1 MNRTLPGSRQALN
14 KMEFEKLVQEA
25 TSLFWYFDKVLF
37 EELPSVL
44 TQVIGLFTV
53 SATNTK
59 KTANHKDY
67 KGYYVVQKNI
77 RFSLRNMD
85 HDVFDLKGVGKQR
98 RMETAMASDEDASP
112 RLASRVFW
120 DQNFREWTNGRPLCL
135 VKEDLRYLEAAMFF
149 GDKNCVCF
157 FLFYRA
163 VILVILY
170 RYQSLSYHVT

>member
-1 MNRTLPGSRQALN
+1 MVSNSNGASYILNAPPQALN

-59 KTANHKDY
+59 KTANQKDY
-67 KGYYVVQKNI
+67 KGFYVVQKNI

-85 HDVFDLKGVGKQR
+85 PDVFDLKGVGKQR
-98 RMETAMASDEDASP
+98 RMETAMASDEDGSP
-112 RLASRVFW
+112 RMASRVFW

-135 VKEDLRYLEAAMFF
+135 VKEDLRYLEAAMFLC
-149 GDKNCVCF
+149 G
-157 FLFYRA
+157 
-163 VILVILY
+163 
-170 RYQSLSYHVT
+170 